1 MKMVYG
7 KLPREENCLPV
18 RVRVLVKVRV
28 SFRVRGG
35 GATRQ
40 LPRRQIDPWLGLG
53 FELGLVLGFGG
64 NFPRGNCPRNY

>member
-1 MKMVYG
+1 MKTVYG
-7 KLPREENCLPV
+7 QLPLEENCLPV
-18 RVRVLVKVRV
+18 RVGVLVKVRLILGL
-28 SFRVRGG
+28 GG

-53 FELGLVLGFGG
+53 FGLGLVLGFGG